1 MCNLYLGLNFDTAC
15 IVCHVPKSFFM
26 PLTLHMLMQGVIVE
40 CIIKEAK
47 QLNLPWKKG
56 VWH

>member
-1 MCNLYLGLNFDTAC
+1 MKTCINMCNLYLGLNFDTAC

-47 QLNLPWKKG
+47 QLNLP
-56 VWH
+56 